1 MRRRVWCLVSLCAA
15 ISISPTAQAEPLRS
29 YWTLEPLGPLGETQ
43 ATAKQPFLEQ
53 RLLPFKLARLTEP
66 AQLGEGKSLDTGTYL
81 FAVFQKDGQ
90 VAFCTSKDQST
101 NNVAKSL
108 FIPLLD
114 KRPCLIDQNRDGLF
128 ESVFTVFDK
137 EGSALAPSGNLSSAK
152 PLVAVSRYEFAAPS
166 DYPVV
171 RKLSY
176 TLASI
181 GNAKRRSI
189 TVRFDNG
196 RGFKRM
202 ENFSPDSTPA
212 APTALNVRAKVLD
225 FDGESARIRVSSV
238 PGIGILGD
246 SLGTFAITSAPNLSF
261 AGEP

>member
-1 MRRRVWCLVSLCAA
+1 M
-15 ISISPTAQAEPLRS
+15 
-29 YWTLEPLGPLGETQ
+29 GPVGETL

-66 AQLGEGKSLDTGTYL
+66 AQLGEEKTLATGTYL

-101 NNVAKSL
+101 SNVAKSL

-114 KRPCLIDQNRDGLF
+114 KRPCLIDQNRDGRF
-128 ESVFTVFDK
+128 ESAFTVFDK
-137 EGSALAPSGNLSSAK
+137 YGSALAPSGNLSSAE
-152 PLVAVSRYEFAAPS
+152 PLVAVSQYEFAAPS

-181 GNAKRRSI
+181 DNAKRRSI
-189 TVRFDNG
+189 SVRFDNG

-202 ENFSPDSTPA
+202 QSYSPDSTPD
-212 APTALNVRAKVLD
+212 APTALNVRAEVLD
-225 FDGESARIRVSSV
+225 FDGESARIRVSSA
-238 PGIGILGD
+238 PGVGILGD
-246 SLGTFAITSAPNLSF
+246 SLGTFEITPAPKLSF